1 MKKVVENWLFSVVGV
16 VALLI
21 ILVALNVLGNF
32 KKFRWDLTENH
43 LYTLSQ
49 GSQRIVQKLDTPV
62 EIRFYYS
69 KDNASTPV
77 YLRTY
82 AQEVEDLLAEFQQ
95 TSHGKIKIVKL
106 DPKPDSDA
114 EDSARLDGVEGQT
127 VNLSDKVSQEG
138 GHRRNERPAGTRT
151 EHSNDDDAAAAR
163 QRAVGVRAGAEG
175 KLRRPRSAAHCR

>member
-1 MKKVVENWLFSVVGV
+1 MKKVAENWLFSVVGV
-16 VALLI
+16 IALLV
-21 ILVALNVLGNF
+21 ILIALNLLGNF
-32 KKFRWDLTENH
+32 SKFRWDLTENH

-77 YLRTY
+77 YIRTY
-82 AQEVEDLLAEFQQ
+82 AQEIEDLLSEFQQ
-95 TSHGKIKIVKL
+95 ASRGKIKIVKL

-127 VNLSDKVSQEG
+127 VNLSDKVYLGLAVSWL
-138 GHRRNERPAGTRT
+138 
-151 EHSNDDDAAAAR
+151 DAKMSLEPFP
-163 QRAVGVRAGAEG
+163 VWLI
-175 KLRRPRSAAHCR
+175 LRRRSSA

>member
-32 KKFRWDLTENH
+32 IKLRWDLTENH
-43 LYTLSQ
+43 SYTLSL

-95 TSHGKIKIVKL
+95 TSHGKIKTAKL
-106 DPKPDSDA
+106 DPKP
-114 EDSARLDGVEGQT
+114 
-127 VNLSDKVSQEG
+127 
-138 GHRRNERPAGTRT
+138 HRDTPT
-151 EHSNDDDAAAAR
+151 S
-163 QRAVGVRAGAEG
+163 
-175 KLRRPRSAAHCR
+175 PR